1 MSPHQPPPE
10 PRSPLGV
17 GARRQSTAAVTQI
30 TRVTKGTSQSPIWN
44 ALGSCLTRAMPLN
57 SATTSV
63 ATSRFARPAARTK
76 DQGVSSDLAPF
87 PASSLS
93 FGFGWIITES
103 PDR

>member
-10 PRSPLGV
+10 RPEPP
-17 GARRQSTAAVTQI
+17 GARSQETEQAAVTPI